1 MAPQA
6 GWSGASV
13 LGLCVLSVALG
24 ALLTLAVI
32 QRGRRGAV
40 WGVKLQE
47 DPVKPAAGGAQ
58 GEL

>member
-1 MAPQA
+1 ML
-6 GWSGASV
+6 V
-13 LGLCVLSVALG
+13 LCVLSVALG